1 MPHSPEGYEV
11 GATPLAEFRAD
22 PVPGPVL
29 CFAPHPDDEV
39 IGPGGVLARHAA
51 QRDRV
56 RVVLATDGT
65 AGDPDGRFGAVEELR
80 VRRRQESREGL
91 VELGV
96 VDVGFWGYPDGC
108 VVSPDDVEG
117 IARRAVEEI
126 EAFAPR
132 TVYLPWSGE
141 GHSDHRA
148 LFAGVCRALDRTD
161 FDGEALGYEVWT
173 AMDPDVVIDITEAA
187 ERKRAAIRRYAT
199 QLAYVDYE
207 HVIFGLNAYR
217 SLSFQAGRGFAEAF
231 ERIGGLR

>member
-1 MPHSPEGYEV
+1 MPHSKDGYQV
-11 GATPLAEFRAD
+11 AGSPLAEFRVA

-39 IGPGGVLARHAA
+39 IGPGGVLARHVLQGDA
-51 QRDRV
+51 V

-65 AGDPDGRFGAVEELR
+65 AGDPDRRFGTVDELR
-80 VRRRQESREGL
+80 AHRREESRAGL
-91 VELGV
+91 AELGV
-96 VDVGFWGYPDGC
+96 IDVVFWGYPDGC
-108 VVSPDDVEG
+108 VVTADDVEG
-117 IARRAVEEI
+117 IARRAAEDLS
-126 EAFAPR
+126 AFRPR

-148 LFAGVCRALDRTD
+148 LHAGVCAALDRLD

-173 AMDPDVVIDITEAA
+173 AMDPDVVIDTTAA
-187 ERKRAAIRRYAT
+187 EGRKRNAIRRYAT

-217 SLSFQAGRGFAEAF
+217 SLAFQAGRGFAEAF
-231 ERIGGLR
+231 ERLGGTR